1 MSYSFKECY
10 FWGQSSTVG
19 PTFKTYACTF
29 NPEEF
34 CRTFN
39 RRAHGFWPLSHPI
52 LHPAG
57 ASLPLYQ
64 LHSSL
69 KYFSHLPSLI
79 VFLAQEA
86 SDFSSPTT
94 IFNLCEVSPFSQF
107 RVGSVGQGW
116 PLPGCIPPSNIN
128 GGGFSSQDLLL
139 LSWVTCTS
147 PPKRVTPMPNLHFW
161 PRVDPAMVQLHSSL
175 KHQWRRRLPL
185 TN

>member
-1 MSYSFKECY
+1 M
-10 FWGQSSTVG
+10 VG

-94 IFNLCEVSPFSQF
+94 IFNLCEVSPFS

-147 PPKRVTPMPNLHFW
+147 PPNRVTPMPNLHFL

-175 KHQWRRRLPL
+175 KHQWRRRLPWPTSPCSIQL
-185 TN
+185 SRPQWEPDR